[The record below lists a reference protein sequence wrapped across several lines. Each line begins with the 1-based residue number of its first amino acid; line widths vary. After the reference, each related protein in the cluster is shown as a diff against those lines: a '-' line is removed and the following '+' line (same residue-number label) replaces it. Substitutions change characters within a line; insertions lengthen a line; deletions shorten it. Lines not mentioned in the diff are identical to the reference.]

1 MAGFAVN
8 LKSRH
13 GWEPQRNAVRLPGMP
28 SETAASRVA
37 PAAPNLFL
45 TVFPSIMLPMFLAA
59 VDQTIVATA
68 LPAIAGSLE
77 DVERVSWVV
86 VSYLVA
92 NTIAAPV
99 YGRLGDVLGR
109 RKMMF
114 VALGVFIAA
123 SLLCAV
129 AGSILML
136 TAARLLQGVGGGGL
150 MTLSQALIA
159 ESVPPRER
167 GKYQGYLS
175 GMYASAATFG
185 PVAGGFLTQ
194 HFGWHSVFL
203 VNVPLGALAV
213 VLVMRLPAHASGG
226 GRVQFDVLG
235 TVLFAGF
242 IAPVLLAMERAQHI
256 DLAAAPAVVGLL
268 VLAAVSLLLLI
279 RQEKRARAPLLPIA
293 LLRQPGIWRTDA
305 MGACVAGQTV
315 SLVSFLPM
323 YLQVVRGA
331 SAGGSG
337 VLLLPL
343 TLGVATGSFFC
354 GRIIA
359 ATGRTAVLPSV
370 GLAVSA
376 VMLLS
381 LAAFAPMLTTGMI
394 VAMLA
399 VGSFCT
405 GTAMPVVQMTVQTV
419 AGPRFLGAA
428 AASVQFTRSVGASF
442 GTALVGAVLF
452 AVLAAR
458 DPQTAAAF
466 ARLVQIGPRALAVLP
481 AAQQLVVRGEIA
493 DAFRAA
499 FLTIGCFTT
508 GGMLFAWWLPVRR
521 I

>member
-1 MAGFAVN
+1 
-8 LKSRH
+8 
-13 GWEPQRNAVRLPGMP
+13 MP
-28 SETAASRVA
+28 SETTSPAQPVA
-37 PAAPNLFL
+37 RPAPNLFL

-68 LPAIAGSLE
+68 LPAIAGSLG

-86 VSYLVA
+86 VAYLVA

-99 YGRLGDVLGR
+99 YGRLGDAMGR
-109 RKMMF
+109 RRMMF

-123 SLLCAV
+123 SLLCAL
-129 AGSILML
+129 APSILLL
-136 TAARLLQGVGGGGL
+136 TLARLLQGAGGGGL

-185 PVAGGFLTQ
+185 PVAGGYLTQ

-203 VNVPLGALAV
+203 VNLPLGLLAAF
-213 VLVMRLPAHASGG
+213 LVMRLPAHPSRG
-226 GRVQFDVLG
+226 GRIQFDVAG

-242 IAPVLLAMERAQHI
+242 ITSLLLAMERAQHI
-256 DLAAAPAVVGLL
+256 DLAAAPAVVALL
-268 VLAAVSLLLLI
+268 ASAVGSLLLLI
-279 RQEKRARAPLLPIA
+279 RQERRARAPLLPIQ
-293 LLRQPGIWRTDA
+293 LFRQPGIWRTDTMA
-305 MGACVAGQTV
+305 ACVAGQTV
-315 SLVSFLPM
+315 ALVSFLPM

-331 SAGGSG
+331 SVGHSG

-343 TLGVATGSFFC
+343 TLGIALGSFFC
-354 GRIIA
+354 GRWIA
-359 ATGRTAVLPSV
+359 ATGRTAILPSV
-370 GLAVSA
+370 GLTVSA
-376 VMLLS
+376 AILLS
-381 LAAFAPMLTTGMI
+381 LAALAPALSNATIIT
-394 VAMLA
+394 MLA
-399 VGSFCT
+399 VASACS

-428 AASVQFTRSVGASF
+428 AASVQFSRSVGASV

-452 AVLAAR
+452 AVLATR
-458 DPQTAAAF
+458 DAQTAAMF
-466 ARLVQIGPRALAVLP
+466 SRLVQQGPQALSVLP
-481 AAQQLVVRGEIA
+481 AAQRLVVRAEIA

-499 FLTIGCFTT
+499 FLTIGLFTT
-508 GGMLFAWWLPVRR
+508 AGMLFAWWLPVRR

>member
-1 MAGFAVN
+1 MHA
-8 LKSRH
+8 
-13 GWEPQRNAVRLPGMP
+13 PMP
-28 SETAASRVA
+28 SETTA
-37 PAAPNLFL
+37 PPPPTVPNLFL

-68 LPAIAGSLE
+68 LPAIAGSLG

-86 VSYLVA
+86 VAYLVA

-99 YGRLGDVLGR
+99 YGRLGDALGR

-114 VALGVFIAA
+114 VALAVFIGA
-123 SLLCAV
+123 SLLCALS
-129 AGSILML
+129 GSILML
-136 TAARLLQGVGGGGL
+136 VFARLLQGAGGGGL

-185 PVAGGFLTQ
+185 PVAGGYLTE
-194 HFGWHSVFL
+194 HFGWHAIFL
-203 VNVPLGALAV
+203 VNVPLGALAALL
-213 VLVMRLPAHASGG
+213 VLRLPAHASRG
-226 GRVQFDVLG
+226 GRVQFDVWG
-235 TVLFAGF
+235 TVFFAGF
-242 IAPVLLAMERAQHI
+242 ITPVLLAMERAQHI
-256 DLAAAPAVVGLL
+256 DLAAAPAVVALL
-268 VLAAVSLLLLI
+268 VLAATSLALLI
-279 RQEKRARAPLLPIA
+279 RQEKRASAPLLPIQLFKQA
-293 LLRQPGIWRTDA
+293 GIWRTDTMA
-305 MGACVAGQTV
+305 ACVAGQTV

-331 SAGGSG
+331 SVAHSG

-343 TLGVATGSFFC
+343 TLGIATGSFFC
-354 GRIIA
+354 GRLIA
-359 ATGRTAVLPSV
+359 ATGRTAILPSV

-376 VMLLS
+376 TMLLS
-381 LAAFAPMLTTGMI
+381 LAAFAPHLANATIIGMLS
-394 VAMLA
+394 
-399 VGSFCT
+399 VGSFFS
-405 GTAMPVVQMTVQTV
+405 GTAMPVVQMTVQVV
-419 AGPRFLGAA
+419 AGPRFLGSA
-428 AASVQFTRSVGASF
+428 AASVQFSRSVGASI

-458 DPQTAAAF
+458 DPQTAAMF
-466 ARLVQIGPRALAVLP
+466 ARLVQEGPKALAMLP
-481 AAQQLVVRGEIA
+481 TAQQSLVRAEIA

-508 GGMLFAWWLPVRR
+508 TGMLFAWWIPVRR

>member
-1 MAGFAVN
+1 MALVKA
-8 LKSRH
+8 
-13 GWEPQRNAVRLPGMP
+13 MP
-28 SETAASRVA
+28 FETTTPPPDIA
-37 PAAPNLFL
+37 PAPRNLFL

-68 LPAIAGSLE
+68 LPAIAGSMG
-77 DVERVSWVV
+77 DVERVSWIV

-99 YGRLGDVLGR
+99 YGRLGDVIGR

-114 VALGVFIAA
+114 VALAVFIGA
-123 SLLCAV
+123 SVLCALS
-129 AGSILML
+129 GSILML
-136 TAARLLQGVGGGGL
+136 TLARLLQGAGGGGL

-159 ESVPPRER
+159 EAVPPRER

-185 PVAGGFLTQ
+185 PVAGGYLTE
-194 HFGWHSVFL
+194 HFGWHSIFL
-203 VNVPLGALAV
+203 VNVPLGVLAAF
-213 VLVMRLPAHASGG
+213 LVMRLPAQPSRG

-235 TVLFAGF
+235 TVFFAGF
-242 IAPVLLAMERAQHI
+242 ITPLLLAMERAQHI
-256 DLAAAPAVVGLL
+256 DLAAAPAVAALL
-268 VLAAVSLLLLI
+268 AVAVASLVLLI
-279 RQEKRARAPLLPIA
+279 RQERRTSAPLLPIQ
-293 LLRQPGIWRTDA
+293 LFRQAGIWRTDTMA
-305 MGACVAGQTV
+305 ACVAGQTV

-331 SAGGSG
+331 SVGHSG

-343 TLGVATGSFFC
+343 TLGIAMGSFFC
-354 GRIIA
+354 GRMIA
-359 ATGRTAVLPSV
+359 ATGRTAILPSV

-381 LAAFAPMLTTGMI
+381 LAAFAPQLSDGTVIG
-394 VAMLA
+394 MLA
-399 VGSFCT
+399 IASACS

-428 AASVQFTRSVGASF
+428 AASVQFSRSVGASV
-442 GTALVGAVLF
+442 GTAFVGAVLF
-452 AVLAAR
+452 AVLAMH
-458 DPQTAAAF
+458 DPQTADMF
-466 ARLVQIGPRALAVLP
+466 ARLVQEGPRALDILP
-481 AAQQLVVRGEIA
+481 AAQRAVVRAEIA

-508 GGMLFAWWLPVRR
+508 TGMLFAWWLPVRR

>member
-1 MAGFAVN
+1 
-8 LKSRH
+8 
-13 GWEPQRNAVRLPGMP
+13 MP
-28 SETAASRVA
+28 SETTSPVPGVA
-37 PAAPNLFL
+37 PATPNLFL

-59 VDQTIVATA
+59 MDQTIVATA
-68 LPAIAGSLE
+68 LPAIAGSLG

-86 VSYLVA
+86 VAYLVA

-99 YGRLGDVLGR
+99 YGRLGDAIGR

-114 VALGVFIAA
+114 VALAVFIAA
-123 SLLCAV
+123 SVLCAL
-129 AGSILML
+129 APSILML
-136 TAARLLQGVGGGGL
+136 TLARLLQGAGGGGL

-185 PVAGGFLTQ
+185 PVAGGFLTER
-194 HFGWHSVFL
+194 FGWHSVFL
-203 VNVPLGALAV
+203 VNLPLGLLAA
-213 VLVMRLPAHASGG
+213 VLVMRLPSHPSRG

-235 TVLFAGF
+235 TVFFAGF
-242 IAPVLLAMERAQHI
+242 ITALLLAMERAQHI
-256 DLAAAPAVVGLL
+256 DLAAAPAVVALL
-268 VLAAVSLLLLI
+268 LAAAGSLILLI
-279 RQEKRARAPLLPIA
+279 RQERRASAPLLPIQ
-293 LLRQPGIWRTDA
+293 LFRQAGIWRTDTMA
-305 MGACVAGQTV
+305 ACVAGQTV

-331 SAGGSG
+331 TAAHSG

-343 TLGVATGSFFC
+343 TLGIAIGSFFC
-354 GRIIA
+354 GRVIA
-359 ATGRTAVLPSV
+359 ATGRTAILPSV
-370 GLAVSA
+370 GLTISST
-376 VMLLS
+376 MLLS
-381 LAAFAPMLTTGMI
+381 LAAFAPYLSNGTI
-394 VAMLA
+394 IAMLA
-399 VGSFCT
+399 ITSTGA

-428 AASVQFTRSVGASF
+428 AASVQFSRSVGASV
-442 GTALVGAVLF
+442 GTAFVGAVLF

-458 DPQTAAAF
+458 DTQAAAMF
-466 ARLVQIGPRALAVLP
+466 ARLVQEGPTALATLP
-481 AAQQLVVRGEIA
+481 AAQQLITRTEIA

-508 GGMLFAWWLPVRR
+508 TGMLFAWWLPVRR